1 MPWHKPCR
9 NFGSESTEFSTTT
22 TTSDEEYI
30 STRKKSNSDSTTLVF
45 NYYYC
50 IYFNWNIIDLNII
63 NT

>member
-9 NFGSESTEFSTTT
+9 NLESESTEFSTTT

-30 STRKKSNSDSTTLVF
+30 STRKKSNSDSITFVF
-45 NYYYC
+45 IYLNYIYYSWC
-50 IYFNWNIIDLNII
+50 IKDLNVI